1 MHGIC
6 YGERVGV
13 GVYRV
18 GVGGEVGQYN
28 RMYTCILYMGLEL
41 ENKSGFN
48 EGIGVWGWSVSRG
61 KGE

>member
-1 MHGIC
+1 MLWRKG
-6 YGERVGV
+6 GG
-13 GVYRV
+13 GSLQ
-18 GVGGEVGQYN
+18 GGGGGEVGQYN